1 MEAKQESEKS
11 SEPSMNQYQYSKGH
25 ATRVTC
31 IVSSPP
37 PIHFNNQIWRADA
50 RIIFSDL
57 KIYA

>member
-1 MEAKQESEKS
+1 MEAKQESDKS
-11 SEPSMNQYQYSKGH
+11 LGPSMNQYSKGH

-50 RIIFSDL
+50 RITFSDL

>member
-11 SEPSMNQYQYSKGH
+11 SEPSMNQYSKGH

-37 PIHFNNQIWRADA
+37 PIYFNNQIWRADA

>member
-1 MEAKQESEKS
+1 MEVKQESEKS
-11 SEPSMNQYQYSKGH
+11 SGHSMNQYSKGH